1 MGNIKCSP
9 KEERATSSN
18 RGTCCRPCRE
28 LARQVR
34 VKWRT
39 TPEDHTVKC
48 RCRESPRCN
57 PRRKPRNPLGGRVAH
72 SSRKK
77 HTKLHGHRSDT
88 GRDN

>member
-39 TPEDHTVKC
+39 TPEDHTVGEPEMQPPEEAK
-48 RCRESPRCN
+48 ESPGRSCC
-57 PRRKPRNPLGGRVAH
+57 PLQ
-72 SSRKK
+72 S
-77 HTKLHGHRSDT
+77 
-88 GRDN
+88 